1 MQKGFP
7 IENWRVLKLP
17 AKPSPYR
24 MLVSRDDHT
33 TPVDVHAGF
42 SDDSVDFS
50 AVLPGNRLM
59 SWTDREIT
67 AWLDERLPAN
77 RMAEFEMQLR
87 ADETL
92 RSRVAGIIRG
102 RDQGGNTV
110 GEIWQRSHLSCPA
123 RTELGGYL
131 LNTLSDN
138 AAQYVEFH
146 LMTVG
151 CRVCQANLADL
162 EEQSGAA
169 TAAPSRR
176 RRFFESSAGLLRN
189 SGDAGPFLKD
199 Q

>member
-1 MQKGFP
+1 M
-7 IENWRVLKLP
+7 N
-17 AKPSPYR
+17 
-24 MLVSRDDHT
+24 
-33 TPVDVHAGF
+33 
-42 SDDSVDFS
+42 
-50 AVLPGNRLM
+50 
-59 SWTDREIT
+59 WTDREIT

-77 RMAEFEMQLR
+77 RMAEFEQQLR
-87 ADETL
+87 SDETL
-92 RSRVAGIIRG
+92 RNRVAGIIRG

-110 GEIWQRSHLSCPA
+110 GEIWQRSHLSCPT

-131 LNTLSDN
+131 LNTLSVN

-162 EEQSGAA
+162 EEQSSAA
-169 TAAPSRR
+169 DAAPSRR